1 MKANE
6 LKIGNWINFIPDKGN
21 FIISDIKT
29 FNENTINGL
38 ELEDCQPIPLTEE
51 WLLKFGF
58 VKVKD
63 DIFRL
68 LEDDIIICTVSK
80 IGSDEFEYEQL
91 KVRGIYVQFVH
102 QLQNLYFALTG
113 EELTYGGNK

>member
-6 LKIGNWINFIPDKGN
+6 LRIGNFYEIDQYPDDR
-21 FIISDIKT
+21 IITQIEDGIDIDQCGKL
-29 FNENTINGL
+29 NAS
-38 ELEDCQPIPLTEE
+38 PIPITKE

-80 IGSDEFEYEQL
+80 IGPDEFEYEQL

-102 QLQNLYFALTG
+102 QLQNLRFALTG

>member
-6 LKIGNWINFIPDKGN
+6 LRIGNFYEIDQYPDDR
-21 FIISDIKT
+21 IIIQIEDGIDIDLCNKL
-29 FNENTINGL
+29 NAS
-38 ELEDCQPIPLTEE
+38 PIPLTEE